1 MHNTSPVLQ
10 CYNLCKSYEEGNIQI
25 KVLNNITFSLQSGEM
40 SAIVGS
46 SGSGKSTL
54 LHILGGLDTP
64 TSGKIIFNG
73 TLLNGLSLS
82 DKAELRNRQL
92 GFVYQFHH
100 LLYDFN
106 VLENVALPLLISKI
120 PKRQVELRSRAMLAE
135 VGLEKRMLY
144 YPSELSGG
152 ERQRV
157 SIARALI
164 NYPRLVMAD
173 EPTGNLDIRTADVIF
188 DLLIKLNKQ
197 QNTTFLV
204 VTHDLELAKR
214 LNQQM
219 EMKDGH
225 IKVI

>member
-135 VGLEKRMLY
+135 VGLEKRMLS